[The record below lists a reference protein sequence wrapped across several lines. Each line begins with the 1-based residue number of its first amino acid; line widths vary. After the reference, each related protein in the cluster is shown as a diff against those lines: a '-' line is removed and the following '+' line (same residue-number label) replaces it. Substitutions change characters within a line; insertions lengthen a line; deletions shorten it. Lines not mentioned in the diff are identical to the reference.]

1 MPRCASIDDQ
11 PAVMAP
17 VHHSCI
23 GCSNNN
29 LGSKCKPKVRLLVLT
44 WVTEQP
50 TLVVFNL
57 SPTSIKRWRMHVNK
71 LARSNAPY
79 IAVVTKFSLEDTSKN
94 SFRWAEVSMNVER
107 VVTKEELDGAM
118 SIRDQFKV
126 QFGDVDDAD
135 YSDPGDK
142 VEEA

>member
-1 MPRCASIDDQ
+1 
-11 PAVMAP
+11 
-17 VHHSCI
+17 
-23 GCSNNN
+23 
-29 LGSKCKPKVRLLVLT
+29 
-44 WVTEQP
+44 
-50 TLVVFNL
+50 
-57 SPTSIKRWRMHVNK
+57 
-71 LARSNAPY
+71 
-79 IAVVTKFSLEDTSKN
+79 
-94 SFRWAEVSMNVER
+94 MNVER